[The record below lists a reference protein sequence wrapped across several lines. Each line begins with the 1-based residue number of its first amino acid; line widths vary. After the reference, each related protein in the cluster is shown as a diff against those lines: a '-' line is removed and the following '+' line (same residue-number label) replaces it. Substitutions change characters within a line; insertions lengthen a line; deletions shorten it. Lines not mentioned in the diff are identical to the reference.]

1 MPSYNNNIIQQ
12 TNSNSNS
19 SYKIYSTFELLSV
32 SIYGTLKTLAYI
44 FSYTVIFSL
53 IPTILI
59 SNLNLSQILKAV
71 TIGIF
76 EISNGIYN
84 ISLLEISLNY
94 KLILTSFILSFSSL
108 MIIMQIF
115 TFVNQAKVKLKDLIK
130 FKLLQGVFSSL
141 ITYIILQFIYTPV
154 VAAYLSQDKL
164 SFKTYI
170 LPSTMYLIA
179 LVITIIF
186 ISILFR
192 KKRHG

>member
-59 SNLNLSQILKAV
+59 SNLNLSQILKSV

-84 ISLLEISLNY
+84 ISLLEINLNY

-115 TFVNQAKVKLKDLIK
+115 TFVNQAKVKFKDLIK

-164 SFKTYI
+164 SFKTHI